1 MYDIWSRRSLDAER
15 EVARRLAEEKARA
28 NAAIAE
34 QFANL
39 LMPEDIRARARAW
52 GMESFCEVLW
62 NNAFQ
67 AGYREAM
74 RDKVKEA
81 EHG

>member
-15 EVARRLAEEKARA
+15 EVARRSAEEKARA
-28 NAAIAE
+28 NAAMAE